1 MTSRSVVLLLPGQGL
16 QHSGL
21 AEHLWDD
28 PFFANAAE
36 EMLIALGNVGR
47 ELRSE
52 WAGSPPTDEHRDQ
65 GRYAQPL
72 LFLVG
77 YAVGRALQ
85 RHGVTPSAMIGHSVG
100 ELAAA
105 TLAGVLDVPAAGR
118 VLQGRCDS
126 LRLAPDGGMVGVAGR
141 PERVHQHLRELDD
154 PEVVVAAHNAPN
166 QMIIAGPEDG
176 LLKAQLHLTA
186 NGLIT
191 RRVRASEPWHSPAMA
206 LAAEVFTGFLTM
218 ETLHAPRQVVVSTR
232 TARPVTTVEARSPR
246 FWATQ
251 MASPVLFWPALD
263 SVLRRGPVTV
273 VDAGPGN
280 GLGTLARSHTAVRSG
295 RSEVVSLLPAA
306 GRSGGWDQWRSALQQ
321 IASTT
326 P

>member
-1 MTSRSVVLLLPGQGL
+1 MTSRPVVLLLPGQGL

-21 AEHLWDD
+21 AGHLWDD
-28 PFFANAAE
+28 PHFADAAE
-36 EMLIALGNVGR
+36 EMLVALGDTGR
-47 ELRSE
+47 RLRSE
-52 WAGSPPTDEHRDQ
+52 WNGSPPTDDQRDQ

-77 YAVGRALQ
+77 YAVGRALR

-141 PERVHQHLRELDD
+141 PERVHQHLRELGD
-154 PEVVVAAHNAPN
+154 PDVVVAAHNSPH
-166 QMIIAGPEDG
+166 QTIVAGPEDG
-176 LLKAQLHLTA
+176 LLRAQLHLTA

-206 LAAEVFTGFLTM
+206 LAAEVFTGFLTS
-218 ETLHAPRQVVVSTR
+218 ETLHAADHTVVSTR
-232 TARPVTTVEARSPR
+232 TARPVTTVEARSPG

-263 SVLRRGPVTV
+263 RVLRGDPVTV

-280 GLGTLARSHTAVRSG
+280 GLGTLARSHAAVRSG

-306 GRSGGWDQWRSALQQ
+306 GRGGGWDQWRSALQQ
-321 IASTT
+321 ITAAV